1 MSASGHYT
9 RGLSLRIN
17 DKAVSVE
24 SPPRV
29 AALPPTLS
37 IGSRRARLL
46 TSSAT
51 LRSPQTCFRL
61 PHCLGCFAACGFS
74 RPPALRRADYRCQ
87 SADADRP
94 PVRFPNPCRL
104 RRHPLPGELPASRPV
119 SPVIVLPL
127 WFFVFIEGVVLMV
140 VEVFNRK
147 GSASMSVVLLFVVLY
162 YMGDRQSTYLLYAL
176 LIPLGILK
184 LFMIPA

>member
-1 MSASGHYT
+1 MH
-9 RGLSLRIN
+9 N
-17 DKAVSVE
+17 
-24 SPPRV
+24 PRNTI
-29 AALPPTLS
+29 PIFEIQS
-37 IGSRRARLL
+37 KRSRLL
-46 TSSAT
+46 TSAAAH
-51 LRSPQTCFRL
+51 LRSTDFPRL
-61 PHCLGCFAACGFS
+61 PHCLGRFAPCGFS

-87 SADADRP
+87 SADADLP

-104 RRHPLPGELPASRPV
+104 RLHPFPGELPASRPV

-140 VEVFNRK
+140 VEVFNQK

-176 LIPLGILK
+176 FVLLGILR
-184 LFMIPA
+184 LLMIPA